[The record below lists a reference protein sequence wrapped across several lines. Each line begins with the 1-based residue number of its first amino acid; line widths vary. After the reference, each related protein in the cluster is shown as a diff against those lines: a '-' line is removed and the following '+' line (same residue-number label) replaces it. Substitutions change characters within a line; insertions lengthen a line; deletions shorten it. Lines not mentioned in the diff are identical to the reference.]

1 MACGRSVAAR
11 AEVGMRNGRALLD
24 RMARGLGPR
33 VSDDAAPGAPEARPS
48 PARYRVREDPD
59 GRVLVC
65 TEAPT
70 LRVRI
75 DRGTSVTATAA
86 RGAPAGTIFVDGAA
100 QGEPFVDPQRAV
112 YNLDHHEGCVRAFT
126 LAACE
131 QAMVLI
137 RKGLDL
143 RRRDWTIVANDVDLD
158 ALLAI
163 WVLLNHLRLTG
174 PDPRA
179 RAAVMP
185 LLRLEGAID
194 AHGLELA
201 DLTALPADLMQET
214 RRRMDRLLGREQALK
229 STGLWQ
235 RIDPLE
241 YAVDRLATL
250 DAQVYP
256 PDHFEDVAEIEELAR
271 VELCT
276 GSVAVICRAKVG
288 IYEVEQQLRR
298 FHGDRLGLI
307 VLQKGES
314 EYSLRQVDPTLP
326 VGLTELYS
334 ILNLVDP
341 RSDGSLAA
349 NRWGGSNEIG
359 GSPRASG
366 TGLDLARIAAVCRQA
381 HQRTSLWGRL
391 RRVGGAA
398 LGSIG
403 ALAIALAAIPAARSL
418 EPELG
423 ALSQLTSLWFGLALG
438 LFCACF
444 LGLVGR
450 RNPGI
455 FGLRRPA
462 GRDAWWLLA
471 PAAIGAVAGGVWIP
485 ASEPTAALP
494 PPLAALALLP
504 FLLLPIGAEILFRGL
519 VQGGL
524 AWAFSI
530 QRAGG
535 PWFVSW
541 PALVCA
547 GLYAPWGI
555 VLSSASVTV
564 LPAAAAPWNAPVW
577 GAVVFGVSSAM
588 ARERSESLLLPAL
601 FHALCVPLA
610 LAVRGLLG

>member
-1 MACGRSVAAR
+1 
-11 AEVGMRNGRALLD
+11 MRNGRALLD
-24 RMARGLGPR
+24 QMARGLGHHGG
-33 VSDDAAPGAPEARPS
+33 DATLAGAPEPRPAS
-48 PARYRVREDPD
+48 SRYRVREDPD

-75 DRGTSVTATAA
+75 DRGSSVTPAAA
-86 RGAPAGTIFVDGAA
+86 RSAPPGTIFVDGAA

-143 RRRDWTIVANDVDLD
+143 RRRDFTIVANDVDLD
-158 ALLAI
+158 ALLAV
-163 WVLLNHLRLTG
+163 WVLLNHLRLAG
-174 PDPRA
+174 EDPRA

-194 AHGLELA
+194 AHGLDLVDLA
-201 DLTALPADLMQET
+201 ALPTDLLQET

-229 STGLWQ
+229 SSGLWP

-241 YAVDRLATL
+241 YAADRLATL
-250 DAQVYP
+250 DALVYP

-271 VELCT
+271 FDLCE
-276 GSVAVICRAKVG
+276 GSVGVACRAKVG

-314 EYSLRQVDPTLP
+314 EYSLRQVDPTLR
-326 VGLTELYS
+326 VGLPELYQM
-334 ILNLVDP
+334 LNLVDP
-341 RSDGSLAA
+341 RSGGSLAP

-359 GSPRASG
+359 GSPRATG
-366 TGLDLARIAAVCRQA
+366 TGLDLERVAEVCRQA
-381 HQRTSLWGRL
+381 YQRVSFWGRL
-391 RRVGGAA
+391 FSVGGAA
-398 LGSIG
+398 LGSVA
-403 ALAIALAAIPAARSL
+403 ALAISLAAILAARSL
-418 EPELG
+418 EREIGPL
-423 ALSQLTSLWFGLALG
+423 ARVPSLWFGASLG

-444 LGLVGR
+444 LALVGR

-462 GRDAWWLLA
+462 GRAAWWLLG
-471 PAAIGAVAGGVWIP
+471 PAAIGAVAGGVWVP
-485 ASEPTAALP
+485 AVDLP
-494 PPLAALALLP
+494 GAGPPGIAWLALLG
-504 FLLLPIGAEILFRGL
+504 FALLPIGAEILFRGL
-519 VQGGL
+519 VHGVL
-524 AWAFSI
+524 AGAFPI

-541 PALVCA
+541 PALVCGA
-547 GLYAPWGI
+547 LYAPWVV
-555 VLSSASVTV
+555 VLAAASVTV
-564 LPAAAAPWNAPVW
+564 LPSAAFPWNAPVW
-577 GAVVFGVSSAM
+577 GSVVFGVACAL
-588 ARERSESLLLPAL
+588 ARERSESLVLPVL

-610 LAVRGLLG
+610 LFVPRLLA

>member
-1 MACGRSVAAR
+1 
-11 AEVGMRNGRALLD
+11 MRNGRALLD
-24 RMARGLGPR
+24 RMAKGLGPR
-33 VSDDAAPGAPEARPS
+33 GGDVALAGAPEPRP
-48 PARYRVREDPD
+48 ALNRYRIREDAD

-65 TEAPT
+65 SEAPT

-75 DRGTSVTATAA
+75 ARGSSVTAAAA
-86 RGAPAGTIFVDGAA
+86 RSAPAGTIFVDGAA

-163 WVLLNHLRLTG
+163 WVLLNHLHLTG
-174 PDPRA
+174 ADPRA

-185 LLRLEGAID
+185 LLRLEGTID
-194 AHGLELA
+194 AHGLDLV
-201 DLTALPADLMQET
+201 DLTALPSELLQET
-214 RRRMDRLLGREQALK
+214 RRRMERLLGREQALK
-229 STGLWQ
+229 TTGIWQ

-250 DAQVYP
+250 DAQIYP

-271 VELCT
+271 FELCE
-276 GSVAVICRAKVG
+276 GSVGVACRAKVG

-307 VLQKGES
+307 VLQKGEG

-326 VGLTELYS
+326 VGLDDLYQL
-334 ILNLVDP
+334 LNLVDP
-341 RSDGSLAA
+341 RSGGSLAA

-366 TGLDLARIAAVCRQA
+366 TGLDLPRIVEVCRQS
-381 HQRTSLWGRL
+381 HQRVSLWARL
-391 RRVGGAA
+391 LRVGWAA

-403 ALAIALAAIPAARSL
+403 ALALALAAIPAARGL
-418 EPELG
+418 ERELG
-423 ALSQLTSLWFGLALG
+423 GISRAQPLWFGLTLG

-455 FGLRRPA
+455 YGLRRPV
-462 GRDAWWLLA
+462 GRDAWWFLL

-485 ASEPTAALP
+485 ATALP
-494 PPLAALALLP
+494 GTGPPGIAWLALLAFP
-504 FLLLPIGAEILFRGL
+504 LLPIAAEILFRGL
-519 VQGGL
+519 VHGVL
-524 AWAFSI
+524 AWTFSI
-530 QRAGG
+530 QRAAG

-541 PALVCA
+541 PALVSG

-555 VLSSASVTV
+555 VLASASLTV
-564 LPAAAAPWNAPVW
+564 HPASAAAWNAPVW
-577 GAVVFGVSSAM
+577 GSVVFGVACAM
-588 ARERSESLLLPAL
+588 ARERSESLVLPVC

-610 LAVRGLLG
+610 CFVPRLLA

>member
-1 MACGRSVAAR
+1 
-11 AEVGMRNGRALLD
+11 MRNGRALLD
-24 RMARGLGPR
+24 RMARRLGQH
-33 VSDDAAPGAPEARPS
+33 DGDAALAGAPEPRPS
-48 PARYRVREDPD
+48 SSRYRVREDPD

-65 TEAPT
+65 SEAPT

-75 DRGTSVTATAA
+75 ERGSSVTAAAA
-86 RGAPAGTIFVDGAA
+86 RSAPSGTIFLDGAA

-126 LAACE
+126 LATCE

-143 RRRDWTIVANDVDLD
+143 RRRDFTIVANDVDLD
-158 ALLAI
+158 ALLAL

-174 PDPRA
+174 EDPRP

-194 AHGLELA
+194 AHGLELV
-201 DLTALPADLMQET
+201 DLTALPSDLLQET

-229 STGLWQ
+229 SSGLWA
-235 RIDPLE
+235 RIDPLD
-241 YAVDRLATL
+241 YAADRLATI
-250 DAQVYP
+250 DALVYP

-271 VELCT
+271 FELCE
-276 GSVAVICRAKVG
+276 GSVGVACRAKVG

-307 VLQKGES
+307 VLQKGDS

-326 VGLTELYS
+326 VGLPELYPL
-334 ILNLVDP
+334 LNLVDP
-341 RSDGSLAA
+341 RSGGSLAS
-349 NRWGGSNEIG
+349 NRWGGSSEIG
-359 GSPRASG
+359 GSPRATG
-366 TGLDLARIAAVCRQA
+366 TGLDLDRIAELCRQTY
-381 HQRTSLWGRL
+381 QRSSMGGRL
-391 RRVGGAA
+391 LRVGGAA
-398 LGSIG
+398 LGSVA
-403 ALAIALAAIPAARSL
+403 ALGISLAAILAARSA
-418 EPELG
+418 EKALG
-423 ALSQLTSLWFGLALG
+423 PLALVPSLWFGLCLG

-462 GRDAWWLLA
+462 GRAAWWLLL
-471 PAAIGAVAGGVWIP
+471 PAALGAVAGGVWIP
-485 ASEPTAALP
+485 AVDPADAGP
-494 PPLAALALLP
+494 PGVGWLALLG
-504 FLLLPIGAEILFRGL
+504 FALLPIGAEILFRGL
-519 VQGGL
+519 VHGL
-524 AWAFSI
+524 LAGRFAI

-541 PALVCA
+541 PVLVSGA
-547 GLYAPWGI
+547 LYAPLAI
-555 VLSSASVTV
+555 VLAAASVTV
-564 LPAAAAPWNAPVW
+564 LPAAVTPWNAPVW
-577 GAVVFGVSSAM
+577 GSLVFGIASAL
-588 ARERSESLLLPAL
+588 ARERSESLALPVL

-610 LAVRGLLG
+610 LFAPWLLG

>member
-1 MACGRSVAAR
+1 
-11 AEVGMRNGRALLD
+11 MRNGRALLD

-33 VSDDAAPGAPEARPS
+33 GGDAVPVGVHDPRPAS
-48 PARYRVREDPD
+48 SRYRVREDPD

-65 TEAPT
+65 SEAPT

-75 DRGTSVTATAA
+75 DRGSSVTAAAA
-86 RGAPAGTIFVDGAA
+86 RSAPAGTIFVDGAA

-137 RKGLDL
+137 RRGLDL

-163 WVLLNHLRLTG
+163 WVLLNHLHLTG
-174 PDPRA
+174 ADPRA

-185 LLRLEGAID
+185 LLRLEGTID
-194 AHGLELA
+194 AHGLELV
-201 DLTALPADLMQET
+201 DLTALPSDLLQET
-214 RRRMDRLLGREQALK
+214 RRRMERLLGREQALK
-229 STGLWQ
+229 STGIWQ

-241 YAVDRLATL
+241 YAADRLATL
-250 DAQVYP
+250 DAQIYP

-271 VELCT
+271 FELRE
-276 GSVAVICRAKVG
+276 GSVGVACRAKVG

-326 VGLTELYS
+326 VGLPELYQL
-334 ILNLVDP
+334 LNLVDP
-341 RSDGSLAA
+341 RSGGSLAP

-366 TGLDLARIAAVCRQA
+366 TGLDLPRIAEVCRQA
-381 HQRTSLWGRL
+381 HQRVSLWGRL
-391 RRVGGAA
+391 RRAGWAA
-398 LGSIG
+398 LGSVG
-403 ALAIALAAIPAARSL
+403 ALAISLAAIPAAGGL
-418 EPELG
+418 ERELG
-423 ALSQLTSLWFGLALG
+423 GLSRVPPLWFGLTLG

-462 GRDAWWLLA
+462 GREAWWLLA

-485 ASEPTAALP
+485 AAALP
-494 PPLAALALLP
+494 GAGPPGLGWLALLAFP
-504 FLLLPIGAEILFRGL
+504 LLPIGAEILFRGL
-519 VQGGL
+519 VHGVL
-524 AWAFSI
+524 AWTFSI

-541 PALVCA
+541 PALVSG

-555 VLSSASVTV
+555 VLASASVTL

-577 GAVVFGVSSAM
+577 GSVVFGVACAM
-588 ARERSESLLLPAL
+588 ARERSESVVLPVL

-610 LAVRGLLG
+610 LFVPGLLA

>member
-1 MACGRSVAAR
+1 
-11 AEVGMRNGRALLD
+11 MRNGRALLD
-24 RMARGLGPR
+24 RMARGLEAR
-33 VSDDAAPGAPEARPS
+33 SEAAALAVAPEARPAS
-48 PARYRVREDPD
+48 SRYRIREDPD

-65 TEAPT
+65 SEAPT

-75 DRGTSVTATAA
+75 ERGSSVTAAAA
-86 RGAPAGTIFVDGAA
+86 RSAPAGTIFVDGAA
-100 QGEPFVDPQRAV
+100 QGEPFVDPQRGV

-163 WVLLNHLRLTG
+163 WVLLNHLRLSG

-194 AHGLELA
+194 AHGLDLV
-201 DLTALPADLMQET
+201 DLTALPADLLQET

-229 STGLWQ
+229 ASGLWQ
-235 RIDPLE
+235 RIDPLD
-241 YAVDRLATL
+241 YAADRLASL
-250 DAQVYP
+250 DAQIYP

-271 VELCT
+271 FDLCA
-276 GSVAVICRAKVG
+276 GSVGVACRAQVG

-307 VLQKGES
+307 LLQKGPS

-326 VGLTELYS
+326 VGLEDLYAL
-334 ILNLVDP
+334 LNLVDP
-341 RSDGSLAA
+341 ASGGNLAA
-349 NRWGGSNEIG
+349 NRWGGSSEIG
-359 GSPRASG
+359 GSPRSSG
-366 TGLDLARIAAVCRQA
+366 TGLDLGRISEACRLAYRRVSLPGRLLRIAGATLATLGAV
-381 HQRTSLWGRL
+381 
-391 RRVGGAA
+391 
-398 LGSIG
+398 
-403 ALAIALAAIPAARSL
+403 AISLAAVPAAAGL
-418 EPELG
+418 ERELG
-423 ALSQLTSLWFGLALG
+423 PLARVPALWFGLALG

-444 LGLVGR
+444 LALVGR

-462 GRDAWWLLA
+462 GRDSWWLLL
-471 PAAIGAVAGGVWIP
+471 PAALGAVAGGVWIP
-485 ASEPTAALP
+485 AVDLAAAGP
-494 PPLAALALLP
+494 PPVGWLALAAFGLLP
-504 FLLLPIGAEILFRGL
+504 LGAEILFRGL
-519 VQGGL
+519 AHGGL
-524 AWAFSI
+524 AWAFAI

-541 PALVCA
+541 PALISG

-555 VLSSASVTV
+555 VLASASVAAP
-564 LPAAAAPWNAPVW
+564 PAASAAWNAPVW
-577 GAVVFGVSSAM
+577 GSIVFGVAAAM
-588 ARERSESLLLPAL
+588 ARERSESLALPAL
-601 FHALCVPLA
+601 FHALCVPS
-610 LAVRGLLG
+610 AVLLRGLLA

>member
-1 MACGRSVAAR
+1 
-11 AEVGMRNGRALLD
+11 MRNGRALLD
-24 RMARGLGPR
+24 RMARGLEARGE
-33 VSDDAAPGAPEARPS
+33 AAALAVAPEARPAS
-48 PARYRVREDPD
+48 SRYRVREDPD
-59 GRVLVC
+59 GRVLIC
-65 TEAPT
+65 SEAPT

-75 DRGTSVTATAA
+75 ERGSSVTAAAA
-86 RGAPAGTIFVDGAA
+86 RSAPAGTIFVDGAA
-100 QGEPFVDPQRAV
+100 QGEPFVDPQRGV

-163 WVLLNHLRLTG
+163 WVLLNHLRLSG

-194 AHGLELA
+194 AHGLDLV
-201 DLTALPADLMQET
+201 DLTALPADLLQET

-229 STGLWQ
+229 ASGLWQ

-241 YAVDRLATL
+241 YAADRLATL
-250 DAQVYP
+250 DAQIYP

-271 VELCT
+271 FELCS
-276 GSVAVICRAKVG
+276 GSVGVACRAQVG

-307 VLQKGES
+307 VLQKSPS

-326 VGLTELYS
+326 VGLDDLYS
-334 ILNLVDP
+334 LLNLVDP
-341 RSDGSLAA
+341 ASGGNLAP

-359 GSPRASG
+359 GSPRMSG
-366 TGLDLARIAAVCRQA
+366 TALDLGRISEVCRQA
-381 HQRTSLWGRL
+381 YQRVTLPRRL
-391 RRVGGAA
+391 LRVGWAT
-398 LGSIG
+398 LGTLA
-403 ALAIALAAIPAARSL
+403 ALAISLAAIPAAAGL
-418 EPELG
+418 ERELG
-423 ALSQLTSLWFGLALG
+423 PLSGVPALWFGLALG

-462 GRDAWWLLA
+462 GRGAWWLLV
-471 PAAIGAVAGGVWIP
+471 PAALGAVAGGVWIP
-485 ASEPTAALP
+485 AVDLATAGAP
-494 PPLAALALLP
+494 PVGWLALLA
-504 FLLLPIGAEILFRGL
+504 FGLLPLGAEILFRGL
-519 VQGGL
+519 AHGCL

-535 PWFVSW
+535 PWSVSW
-541 PALVCA
+541 PALISG

-555 VLSSASVTV
+555 VLASAAVTT
-564 LPAAAAPWNAPVW
+564 LPASTAPWNAPVW
-577 GAVVFGVSSAM
+577 GSMVFGVAAGM
-588 ARERSESLLLPAL
+588 ARERSESLALPVL

-610 LAVRGLLG
+610 VLLRGLLA

>member
-1 MACGRSVAAR
+1 
-11 AEVGMRNGRALLD
+11 MRNGRALLD
-24 RMARGLGPR
+24 RMARGLGQDDGAAALAGVPEPR
-33 VSDDAAPGAPEARPS
+33 
-48 PARYRVREDPD
+48 PASSRYRVREDPD
-59 GRVLVC
+59 GRFLVC
-65 TEAPT
+65 SEAPT

-75 DRGTSVTATAA
+75 ERGSSVTAAAA
-86 RGAPAGTIFVDGAA
+86 RSATPGTIFVDGAA

-143 RRRDWTIVANDVDLD
+143 RKRDFTIIANDVDLD
-158 ALLAI
+158 ALLAV

-174 PDPRA
+174 GDPRP

-194 AHGLELA
+194 AHGLDLV
-201 DLTALPADLMQET
+201 DLTALPGDLLQET

-229 STGLWQ
+229 SSGLWQ

-241 YAVDRLATL
+241 YAADRLATL
-250 DAQVYP
+250 DALVYP

-271 VELCT
+271 FELCD
-276 GSVAVICRAKVG
+276 GSVGVACRAQVG

-307 VLQKGES
+307 VLQKGEG

-326 VGLTELYS
+326 VGLPELYEQ
-334 ILNLVDP
+334 LNLVDP
-341 RSDGSLAA
+341 HSGGNLAS

-359 GSPRASG
+359 GSPRSTG
-366 TGLDLARIAAVCRQA
+366 TGLDLERIAEVCRLA
-381 HQRTSLWGRL
+381 YQRVSVWARL
-391 RRVGGAA
+391 LRVGAA
-398 LGSIG
+398 TLGSVA
-403 ALAIALAAIPAARSL
+403 ALAIALGGVLAARTV
-418 EPELG
+418 EPEIGPL
-423 ALSQLTSLWFGLALG
+423 ARVPSLWFGLCLG

-462 GRDAWWLLA
+462 GSQGWWLLL
-471 PAAIGAVAGGVWIP
+471 PAALGAVAGGVWIP
-485 ASEPTAALP
+485 AVDPTEAGP
-494 PPLAALALLP
+494 PGMGWLALLSFP
-504 FLLLPIGAEILFRGL
+504 LLPIGAEILFRGL
-519 VQGGL
+519 VHGIL
-524 AWAFSI
+524 AGPFSI

-541 PALVCA
+541 PALVCG
-547 GLYAPWGI
+547 GLYAPWALI
-555 VLSSASVTV
+555 LASASVTMM
-564 LPAAAAPWNAPVW
+564 PAAAAYWNAPVW
-577 GAVVFGVSSAM
+577 GSLVFGVSSAL
-588 ARERSESLLLPAL
+588 ARERSESLLLPVL

-610 LAVRGLLG
+610 LFAPWLLA